1 MATWSTRR
9 KYTYFFFFVTGL
21 VLFIGIPTLLFL
33 YEKPTCSDGKQNG
46 SERGVDC
53 GGSCT
58 RLCPADFSDPRMVWS
73 YSMRIVP
80 GVYNALA
87 YAQNPNQNVEAKSVP
102 YTFKFYD
109 AGGGLISE
117 RKGSVYVPP
126 GQRFPI
132 FEGGIQTQKE
142 IVKTTF
148 EFGAVTSWRAAS
160 PITDLKVTTT
170 HLNQGDKPNAE
181 VVFKNISLN
190 KSYSKIDAFII
201 LYDAQDN
208 RVGFSKTVVD
218 RINMNESQS
227 MYFTWQEPFVRPV
240 VRTEVLF
247 VVRPLK

>member
-9 KYTYFFFFVTGL
+9 KYGYFFFFVVGL
-21 VLFIGIPTLLFL
+21 VILIGVPAFFLL
-33 YEKPTCSDGKQNG
+33 YEKPTCFDGKQNG

-53 GGSCT
+53 GGSCA
-58 RLCPADFSDPRMVWS
+58 RLCPADFSDPRVTWS
-73 YSMRIVP
+73 YSMRVVP

-87 YAQNPNQNVEAKSVP
+87 YAQNPNQNVEVKAIP

-109 AGGGLISE
+109 GSGGLITE

-126 GQRFPI
+126 GQRFPV
-132 FEGGIQTQKE
+132 FEGGIQTKRD

-148 EFGAVTSWRAAS
+148 EFGVVTSWRAGVAV
-160 PITDLKVTTT
+160 TDLKVASTD
-170 HLNQGDKPNAE
+170 LNQGEKPSAE
-181 VVFKNISLN
+181 VVVKNISLN
-190 KSYSKIDAFII
+190 KNYSDIDAFII

-208 RVGFSKTVVD
+208 RVGFSKTVID
-218 RINMNESQS
+218 RILANESQS
-227 MYFTWQEPFVRPV
+227 IYFTWPESFVRPV